1 MINAYPK
8 CRTTTG
14 RLEERE
20 RGGGSQ
26 EGKRDMKQARRFVNV
41 TAIDTAV
48 FRLKL

>member
-1 MINAYPK
+1 MHIPSAE
-8 CRTTTG
+8 RQ
-14 RLEERE
+14 RDDLSRRERE
-20 RGGGSQ
+20 GRSQ